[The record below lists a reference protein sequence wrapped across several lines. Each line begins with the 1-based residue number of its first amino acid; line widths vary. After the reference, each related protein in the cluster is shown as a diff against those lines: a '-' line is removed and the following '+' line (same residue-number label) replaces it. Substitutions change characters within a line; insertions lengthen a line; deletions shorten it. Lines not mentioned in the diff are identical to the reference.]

1 MREGMVMKKIW
12 ILIIGL
18 SANSLLCYGNSDL
31 VDLQRLLDRCARQEL
46 ISTIRVEYTLTASGP
61 NVGKIEEEGDLLLV
75 GEQAAFLVAKK
86 PFDKTFLLIQAER
99 LEDIRKK
106 PFEFTRWRV
115 YHNQIFRQI
124 EVSDQTNPPHGVI
137 AQEPP
142 PDMDINL
149 TPLGFTIFHR
159 CLGGEGRSLLDI
171 LKKANDPNIVL
182 SLDPVVTEVNGYD
195 SIKLTWSRE
204 WISKKL
210 IKLMDIHFSLDHDC
224 SIVRMSYYNA
234 DGIILEYNVRK
245 FRSIGDGLWFPIECE
260 IRNSAGDINK
270 ISVTDVQVNPILDE
284 NEFELEFPPGTRVTD
299 TITGKRYTVRPTQEQ
314 VDAVLEDP

>member
-1 MREGMVMKKIW
+1 M
-12 ILIIGL
+12 
-18 SANSLLCYGNSDL
+18 
-31 VDLQRLLDRCARQEL
+31 
-46 ISTIRVEYTLTASGP
+46 
-61 NVGKIEEEGDLLLV
+61 
-75 GEQAAFLVAKK
+75 
-86 PFDKTFLLIQAER
+86 
-99 LEDIRKK
+99 
-106 PFEFTRWRV
+106 
-115 YHNQIFRQI
+115 
-124 EVSDQTNPPHGVI
+124 
-137 AQEPP
+137 
-142 PDMDINL
+142 
-149 TPLGFTIFHR
+149 
-159 CLGGEGRSLLDI
+159 
-171 LKKANDPNIVL
+171 L

-260 IRNSAGDINK
+260 IRNSDGDINK